1 MNTFVCSWNNHR
13 IRGPCKGIAEELS
26 RNSRLAPLNKTD
38 IPEKDQLI
46 QEYNLNGGS
55 INSDLSDAEVFS
67 NIIANNVF
75 KKYIDSIDFDLIYRQ
90 ILNNNREIIL
100 EVLTESLDVFVK
112 FDNRF

>member
-1 MNTFVCSWNNHR
+1 MNKFVCLLNNHR
-13 IRGPCKGIAEELS
+13 IRGPCKSIPEELS
-26 RNSRLAPLNKTD
+26 RNSRLALLNETD
-38 IPEKDQLI
+38 IPEIDQLI
-46 QEYNLNGGS
+46 QEYNFDEGS

-100 EVLTESLDVFVK
+100 EVLTESLDVIDK
-112 FDNRF
+112 LDNRF